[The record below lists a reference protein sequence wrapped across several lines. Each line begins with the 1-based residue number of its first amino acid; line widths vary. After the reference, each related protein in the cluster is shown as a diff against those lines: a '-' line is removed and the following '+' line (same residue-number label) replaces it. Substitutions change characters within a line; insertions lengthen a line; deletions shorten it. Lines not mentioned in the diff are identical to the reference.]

1 MGAHTGFVRPTKPEA
16 EAQAR
21 EGDGVVKLAKRLAVA
36 LGSLLALA
44 FAGGAHIRW

>member
-1 MGAHTGFVRPTKPEA
+1 
-16 EAQAR
+16 
-21 EGDGVVKLAKRLAVA
+21 VKLAKRLAVA

>member
-1 MGAHTGFVRPTKPEA
+1 MGVRLEFAGESGWTY
-16 EAQAR
+16 AR
-21 EGDGVVKLAKRLAVA
+21 EGDGDVKLAKRLAVA